1 MLLVYIKVVY
11 LENHKKMSCLGIKKG
26 DKVVIIGGGFAG
38 LQLAKKLMKADLRV
52 ILVDK
57 QNHHQ
62 FQPLFYQVA
71 SGRLEPSSI
80 SFPFRKIFQKSKNVD
95 FRMADITSIDP
106 VEKKIMTAYD
116 RTITYDHLVIAT
128 GCKTN
133 FFGNKQMSENAF
145 SMKST
150 QESID
155 IRNKILFSFEK
166 EIFAREEEKQAWMN
180 IIIVGGGPTGVELS
194 GAFAELKKNVLPK
207 DYHNIDFS
215 KLNII
220 LLEGSKHT
228 LNNMSDESKDASR
241 KYLEEMSVIVKTET
255 LIQSYDGNVAVLNTG
270 ETIPSKNVIWAAG
283 VTGNIIEGLDSEDVF
298 KNRYV
303 VDRYNKLKRFENIYA
318 LGDVAYMATPKYPNG
333 HPQVANVAIN
343 QAKTLGDNVIKSLK
357 SETASLTEYEYNDM
371 GMMATIGKHK
381 AVVELPFVKFKGV
394 FAWYVW
400 MFLHLML
407 ILSVRNKLVIFFNWA
422 WSYLTKDTSLRLI
435 TYIDY
440 KKEKV
445 TDF

>member
-1 MLLVYIKVVY
+1 
-11 LENHKKMSCLGIKKG
+11 MSNLGIKKG

-38 LQLAKKLMKADLRV
+38 LQLAKALMKSELKV
-52 ILVDK
+52 VLVDK

-95 FRMADITSIDP
+95 FRMADIVSIDP
-106 VEKKIMTAYD
+106 VSKKIMTAYD
-116 RTITYDHLVIAT
+116 RSLAYDQLIIAT

-133 FFGNKQMSENAF
+133 FFGNQQMSDNAF
-145 SMKST
+145 SMKTT
-150 QESID
+150 QDSIE

-166 EIFAREEEKQAWMN
+166 EIFANPEDQQAWMN
-180 IIIVGGGPTGVELS
+180 IVIVGGGPTGVELS
-194 GAFAELKKNVLPK
+194 GAFAELKKDVLPK

-215 KLNII
+215 KFNII
-220 LLEGSKHT
+220 LLEGSKYT
-228 LNNMSDESKDASR
+228 LNNMSEESREASR
-241 KYLEEMSVIVKTET
+241 QYLEEMGVILKTET
-255 LIQSYDGNVAVLNTG
+255 FIKTYDGNVAVLSTG
-270 ETIPSKNVIWAAG
+270 EEIPTKNVIWAAG
-283 VTGNIIEGLDSEDVF
+283 VTGNVIEGVEKENIVR
-298 KNRYV
+298 NRYI
-303 VDRYNKLKRFENIYA
+303 VDRFNKVKGFDNIYA
-318 LGDVAYMATPKYPNG
+318 LGDIAYMETPKYPNG

-343 QAKTLGDNVIKSLK
+343 QAKNLGKNIIKSLK
-357 SETASLTEYEYNDM
+357 NNDYKLEEYEYHDL
-371 GMMATIGKHK
+371 GMMATVGKHK

-435 TYIDY
+435 TNITY
-440 KKEKV
+440 KKNKV
-445 TDF
+445 TDK

>member
-1 MLLVYIKVVY
+1 
-11 LENHKKMSCLGIKKG
+11 MSNLGIKKG

-38 LQLAKKLMKADLRV
+38 LQLATALIKADLKV

-71 SGRLEPSSI
+71 TGRLEPSSI
-80 SFPFRKIFQKSKNVD
+80 SSPFRKIFQKSKTVD

-106 VEKKIMTAYD
+106 VAKKIMTAYD

-145 SMKST
+145 SMKT
-150 QESID
+150 TEESID

-166 EIFAREEEKQAWMN
+166 EIFARPEDKQAWMN
-180 IIIVGGGPTGVELS
+180 IIIVGAGATGVELS
-194 GAFAELKKNVLPK
+194 GAFAELKKEVLPK

-215 KLNII
+215 KFNII
-220 LLEGSKHT
+220 LLEGGKYT
-228 LNNMSDESKDASR
+228 LNNMSDESKVASR
-241 KYLEEMSVIVKTET
+241 KYLEDMGVIVKTET
-255 LIQSYDGNVAVLNTG
+255 MIESYDGNVAVLSTG
-270 ETIPSKNVIWAAG
+270 ETIPTKNVIWAAG
-283 VTGNIIEGLDSEDVF
+283 VTGNIIEGLESEDVF
-298 KNRYV
+298 RNRYI
-303 VDRYNKLKRFENIYA
+303 VDRYNKLKRFDNIYA
-318 LGDVAYMATPKYPNG
+318 LGDVAYMETPKYPKG
-333 HPQVANVAIN
+333 QPQVANVAIN
-343 QAKTLGDNVIKSLK
+343 QAKNMGKNIVKSLK
-357 SETASLTEYEYNDM
+357 NEDYVPVEFEYHDL

-381 AVVELPFVKFKGV
+381 AVVELPFIKFKGPI
-394 FAWYVW
+394 AWYVW

-407 ILSVRNKLVIFFNWA
+407 ILSVRNKIIIFFNWA

-435 TYIDY
+435 TKINYQ
-440 KKEKV
+440 KEKV
-445 TDF
+445 VDL

>member
-1 MLLVYIKVVY
+1 M
-11 LENHKKMSCLGIKKG
+11 NNLGFKKG

-38 LQLAKKLMKADLRV
+38 LQLAKTLMKADLKV

-71 SGRLEPSSI
+71 TGRLEPSSI

-106 VEKKIMTAYD
+106 AEKIIMTSYE
-116 RTITYDHLVIAT
+116 RTITYDHLIIAT
-128 GCKTN
+128 GCRTN
-133 FFGNKQMSENAF
+133 FFGNQEMSDNAF
-145 SMKST
+145 SMKTT
-150 QESID
+150 QDSIE

-166 EIFAREEEKQAWMN
+166 EIFANPEDQQALMN
-180 IIIVGGGPTGVELS
+180 IVIVGGGPTGVELS
-194 GAFAELKKNVLPK
+194 GAFAELKKDVLPK

-215 KLNII
+215 KFNII
-220 LLEGSKHT
+220 LLEGSKYT
-228 LNNMSDESKDASR
+228 LNNMSEESREASR
-241 KYLEEMSVIVKTET
+241 KYLEELGVILKTET
-255 LIQSYDGNVAVLNTG
+255 FIKSYDGNVVQLSTG
-270 ETIPSKNVIWAAG
+270 EEIPTKNVIWAAG
-283 VTGNIIEGLDSEDVF
+283 VMGNVIQGIENENVIR
-298 KNRYV
+298 NRYV
-303 VDRYNKLKRFENIYA
+303 VDRFNKVKGYENIFA
-318 LGDVAYMATPKYPNG
+318 LGDIAHMETPLYPNG

-343 QAKTLGDNVIKSLK
+343 QAKNLGKNIVKSMKNTNYKPL
-357 SETASLTEYEYNDM
+357 EYEYHDL

-381 AVVELPFVKFKGV
+381 AVVELPFIKFKGV

-435 TYIDY
+435 TNINY
-440 KKEKV
+440 KKNKV
-445 TDF
+445 TDK

>member
-1 MLLVYIKVVY
+1 MGL
-11 LENHKKMSCLGIKKG
+11 SGIKKR

-38 LQLAKKLMKADLRV
+38 LQLAMTLRKADLKV

-80 SFPFRKIFQKSKNVD
+80 SFPFRKIFQKNKNID
-95 FRMADITSIDP
+95 FRMADI
-106 VEKKIMTAYD
+106 VKIIPEENKLMTAYD
-116 RTITYDHLVIAT
+116 RTVSYDHLIIAT

-133 FFGNKQMSENAF
+133 FFGNKEMSENAF
-145 SMKST
+145 SMKTT

-166 EIFAREEEKQAWMN
+166 EIFARPEDKQAWMN
-180 IIIVGGGPTGVELS
+180 IIIVGAGPTGVELS
-194 GAFAELKKNVLPK
+194 GSFAELKNDVLPK

-215 KLNII
+215 KFNII
-220 LLEGSKHT
+220 LLEGSKNT
-228 LNNMSDESKDASR
+228 LNNMSEESRVASR
-241 KYLEEMSVIVKTET
+241 KYLEELGVIVRTET
-255 LIQSYDGNVAVLNTG
+255 ILNSYDGNTAVLSTG
-270 ETIPSKNVIWAAG
+270 EQIPTKNVIWAAG
-283 VTGNIIEGLDSEDVF
+283 VTGNVIEGLKTEDIIR
-298 KNRYV
+298 NRYV
-303 VDRYNKLKRFENIYA
+303 VDRFNKLKSYDNIYA
-318 LGDVAYMATPKYPNG
+318 LGDIAVMETPKYPNG

-343 QAKTLGDNVIKSLK
+343 QAKNLGKNILK
-357 SETASLTEYEYNDM
+357 VLKNNENKLVEYEYNDL

-381 AVVELPFVKFKGV
+381 AVVELPFFKFKGPI
-394 FAWYVW
+394 AWYVW

-422 WSYLTKDTSLRLI
+422 WSYITSDTSLRLI
-435 TYIDY
+435 TNIDY

>member
-1 MLLVYIKVVY
+1 
-11 LENHKKMSCLGIKKG
+11 MSNLGIKKG

-38 LQLAKKLMKADLRV
+38 LQLAKTLMKADLKV

-95 FRMADITSIDP
+95 FRMADIINIDP
-106 VEKKIMTAYD
+106 IEKKIMTAYD
-116 RTITYDHLVIAT
+116 RNITYDHLVIAT

-133 FFGNKQMSENAF
+133 FFGNKEMSENAF
-145 SMKST
+145 SMKTT
-150 QESID
+150 QDSID

-166 EIFAREEEKQAWMN
+166 EIFARPEEKQAWMN
-180 IIIVGGGPTGVELS
+180 IVIVGGGPTGVELS
-194 GAFAELKKNVLPK
+194 GSFAELKKNILPK

-215 KLNII
+215 KFNII
-220 LLEGSKHT
+220 LLEGSKNT
-228 LNNMSDESKDASR
+228 LNNMSEESRIASR
-241 KYLEEMSVIVKTET
+241 RYLEEMGVIVKTET
-255 LIQSYDGNVAVLNTG
+255 LIESYDGKMAVLNTG
-270 ETIPSKNVIWAAG
+270 EVIPTKNVIWAAG
-283 VTGNIIEGLDSEDVF
+283 VIGNIINGLESQDIF
-298 KNRYV
+298 KNRYI
-303 VDRYNKLKRFENIYA
+303 VDRLNKIKHFDNIYA
-318 LGDVAYMATPKYPNG
+318 LGDVAYMVTPKYPNG
-333 HPQVANVAIN
+333 HPQVANVALN
-343 QAKTLGDNVIKSLK
+343 QAKTLGKNIVNSLK
-357 SETASLTEYEYNDM
+357 NENYQPIEYEYNDM
-371 GMMATIGKHK
+371 GMMATIGKNK
-381 AVVELPFVKFKGV
+381 AVVEFPFIKFHGAL
-394 FAWYVW
+394 AWYIW

-435 TYIDY
+435 TNIDY

>member
-1 MLLVYIKVVY
+1 
-11 LENHKKMSCLGIKKG
+11 MSNLGIKRG
-26 DKVVIIGGGFAG
+26 DKSVIIGGGFAG
-38 LQLAKKLMKADLRV
+38 LQLATALMKADLKV
-52 ILVDK
+52 ILIDK

-95 FRMADITSIDP
+95 FRMADIISINP
-106 VEKKIMTAYD
+106 AEKKIMTAYD

-133 FFGNKQMSENAF
+133 FFGNTQMSENAF
-145 SMKST
+145 SMKTT

-166 EIFAREEEKQAWMN
+166 EIFARPEDKQAWMN
-180 IIIVGGGPTGVELS
+180 IIIVGAGPTGVELS
-194 GAFAELKKNVLPK
+194 GAFAELKNDVLPK

-215 KLNII
+215 KFNII
-220 LLEGSKHT
+220 LLEGSKYT
-228 LNNMSDESKDASR
+228 LNNMSEKSRIASR
-241 KYLEEMSVIVKTET
+241 KYLEDLSVIVKTET
-255 LIQSYDGNVAVLNTG
+255 LLESYDGNVAVLNTG
-270 ETIPSKNVIWAAG
+270 EKIPSKNVIWAAG
-283 VTGNIIEGLDSEDVF
+283 VTGNIIKGLDPENIH
-298 KNRYV
+298 KNRYI
-303 VDRYNKLKRFENIYA
+303 VDRLNKLKQFDNIYA
-318 LGDVAYMATPKYPNG
+318 LGDIAYMETPKFPNG
-333 HPQVANVAIN
+333 QPQVANVAIN
-343 QAKTLGDNVIKSLK
+343 QARNLGKNILKSLK
-357 SETASLTEYEYNDM
+357 NENYVPVEYEYHDL

-381 AVVELPFVKFKGV
+381 AVVELPFLKFKGPL
-394 FAWYVW
+394 AWYVW

-407 ILSVRNKLVIFFNWA
+407 ILSVRNKIVIFFNWG

-435 TYIDY
+435 TNIDY

-445 TDF
+445 TDY